1 MTLLLKLSLAP
12 LLVVASSL
20 AGRRWGAQVSGVLV
34 ALPIVAG
41 PILLITCLDHGPSFG
56 ARAAGSALLGL
67 ISLALFVA
75 VFGRAARR
83 LRWPSALGLA
93 WAACLA
99 ADVVLARLTVPPLLA
114 APLVLASAWLAARAL
129 PPPEHAPAGAS
140 PDLASAGASPDVAVA
155 GATRD
160 VVVAGA
166 SPDVAVAG
174 ATRDVVVA
182 GASPDVAVAG
192 ASPDVAVAGATPDL
206 ASAGASPDV
215 AVAGATPD
223 VAVAG
228 ASPDVAVA
236 ESSSAPAVSREPSPA
251 LVSAAID
258 GTSGSAGAV
267 AVADGSAAE
276 SAVPVVRRPPWWDL
290 PARAVATAV
299 LVLTVTGAAEAIGP
313 AATGV
318 LAPFP
323 IATSVVAAFA
333 LARDGAGGAVR
344 MLRGVPGGLVGFT
357 VFCLA
362 VALLVERAG
371 TYAAFGLAL
380 AITLA
385 VQAAALVLAARRRPA
400 TA

>member
-41 PILLITCLDHGPSFG
+41 PILLITCLDHGPTFG
-56 ARAAGSALLGL
+56 TRAAGASLLGL

-75 VFGRAARR
+75 VFGRAAQR
-83 LRWPSALGLA
+83 LRWPAALALA

-129 PPPEHAPAGAS
+129 PLPEPAEFEPVESEPAEFEPALVNEAPTAS
-140 PDLASAGASPDVAVA
+140 MAAAMEGTSPESAVA
-155 GATRD
+155 RG
-160 VVVAGA
+160 
-166 SPDVAVAG
+166 P
-174 ATRDVVVA
+174 
-182 GASPDVAVAG
+182 
-192 ASPDVAVAGATPDL
+192 
-206 ASAGASPDV
+206 
-215 AVAGATPD
+215 
-223 VAVAG
+223 
-228 ASPDVAVA
+228 VA
-236 ESSSAPAVSREPSPA
+236 ES
-251 LVSAAID
+251 
-258 GTSGSAGAV
+258 GGAV
-267 AVADGSAAE
+267 
-276 SAVPVVRRPPWWDL
+276 VRQPPWWDL

-380 AITLA
+380 VITLA
-385 VQAAALVLAARRRPA
+385 VQAAALVFAARRRPA